1 MWTLCGV
8 LQGVEIHYERPCS
21 GLMQAIETEA
31 DAQILASL
39 SVRYHDKIMFV
50 RLLTLR

>member
-8 LQGVEIHYERPCS
+8 LQGVEIHRRPCS

-31 DAQILASL
+31 DAQILTSL
-39 SVRYHDKIMFV
+39 SVHYHDKIMFV